1 MQQMMSGLGSLQNMP
16 EMADLAKSMGMKM
29 PGNLNMQQI
38 QQMANGMGGMSAGQ
52 LKKLQQIQKSKM
64 SK

>member
-1 MQQMMSGLGSLQNMP
+1 MSGLGSLQNMP